1 MQSGTTSSD
10 RPRVLLVDDNAS
22 VLSRAAAV
30 LARDCTVVGKA
41 TDGTAALEAA
51 AALGPDVVVLDI
63 SMPGMTGLDVA
74 ARLRAGTRAPAIV
87 FLTVH
92 DEAEI
97 AAVAR
102 ALGALAYVV
111 KARLATD
118 LVPAVRAAFGGRPFV
133 SPLR

>member
-1 MQSGTTSSD
+1 MRSGITSSD
-10 RPRVLLVDDNAS
+10 RPRVLLVDDNGS
-22 VLSRAAAV
+22 ILSRAAAV
-30 LARDCTVVGKA
+30 LAHDCTVVGKA
-41 TDGTAALEAA
+41 TDGTAALEAV

-63 SMPGMTGLDVA
+63 SMPGQSGLDVA
-74 ARLRAGTRAPAIV
+74 SHLLAGAKPPAIV

>member
-1 MQSGTTSSD
+1 
-10 RPRVLLVDDNAS
+10 V
-22 VLSRAAAV
+22 
-30 LARDCTVVGKA
+30 
-41 TDGTAALEAA
+41 
-51 AALGPDVVVLDI
+51 LGPDVVVLDI
-63 SMPGMTGLDVA
+63 SMPGMSGLEVA
-74 ARLRAGTRAPAIV
+74 ARLRADDRAPAIV
-87 FLTVH
+87 FLTIH

-118 LVPAVRAAFGGRPFV
+118 LAPAVRAAFGGRPFV